1 MDTSKPVLL
10 IDCLFWMHRAF
21 NALPKL
27 NNKYGEPTGALY
39 GVLRM
44 LRRLLLE
51 YQPEY
56 VAVVLDA
63 PGKTFR
69 HKMFSE
75 YKATRKPL
83 DLALAQQIG
92 PMCAFIR
99 ALGLTVLQV
108 VGVEADDVIGT
119 LTQQASSLELPV
131 IIISGDKD
139 LSQLVDYKVWIV
151 DAMNNNM
158 VTDISKV
165 KNKFG
170 VTPNLIGDW
179 LALVGDIVDNIPG
192 IPGVGAVTA
201 TKWLHKYGSLDGIIA
216 NASAI
221 PGRVGEK
228 LRFGIKNLLLSRQLV
243 TLDCRVQLPIT
254 FEEIHITAPDTILL
268 RYLYQRYEFSSW
280 LSEKI

>member
-1 MDTSKPVLL
+1 
-10 IDCLFWMHRAF
+10 MHRAF

-27 NNKYGEPTGALY
+27 NNKHSEPTGALY

-69 HKMFSE
+69 HEMFAE
-75 YKATRKPL
+75 YKATRKPI
-83 DLALAQQIG
+83 DLALAQQIE
-92 PMCAFIR
+92 PMCTFVR

-119 LTQQASSLELPV
+119 LTRQASSLELPV
-131 IIISGDKD
+131 IIVSGDKD
-139 LSQLVDYKVWIV
+139 LSQLVDYKVWII

-158 VTDISKV
+158 VTDIIKV

-192 IPGVGAVTA
+192 IPGIGAVTA
-201 TKWLHKYGSLDGIIA
+201 TKLLNKYGSLDGIIA

-221 PGRVGEK
+221 PGRVGEQ
-228 LRFGIKNLLLSRQLV
+228 LRFGMQTLLLSRQLV
-243 TLDCRVQLPIT
+243 TLDCGVQLPIK
-254 FEEIHITAPDTILL
+254 FEEIHIMTPDTVVL
-268 RYLYQRYEFSSW
+268 RSLYQRYEFSSW
-280 LSEKI
+280 LSEI